1 LSIIVS
7 ISPFQEHEPTEP
19 PTLTVEVRPDRERVI
34 VAPFGEIDL
43 GTVGM
48 VRERL
53 EELEAAGFEKLVL
66 DLRGVTFIDSTG
78 LRLVLDEAR
87 NTGIQF
93 GVIPGPDAVQRVF
106 ELTGTAEALPFI
118 EPGRVY

>member
-1 LSIIVS
+1 MSL
-7 ISPFQEHEPTEP
+7 PPLQEHP
-19 PTLTVEVRPDRERVI
+19 PIDLPFLTVEIRPDRERVI
-34 VAPFGEIDL
+34 VAPSGEIDID
-43 GTVGM
+43 TVGI

-53 EELEAAGFEKLVL
+53 EELETAGFEKLIL

-87 NTGIQF
+87 KTGAGF

-106 ELTGTAEALPFI
+106 ELTGTAETLPFVA
-118 EPGRVY
+118 PGRA